1 MAKELMNEAIVMFDV
16 EANSAEEV
24 IRLIADA
31 MDKDDRLIDKE
42 GYVADVLARGKL
54 KHSSRF
60 LSCYTSFKVSTC

>member
-31 MDKDDRLIDKE
+31 MDKDDRLSDKE
-42 GYVADVLARGKL
+42 GYVADVLAREA
-54 KHSSRF
+54 SSRF

>member
-42 GYVADVLARGKL
+42 GYVADVLAREA
-54 KHSSRF
+54 SS
-60 LSCYTSFKVSTC
+60 STADRKSVV